1 MTLILTLIFAVCV
14 NWFMLFYEPG
24 LGLFLVCMVYLGY
37 VSYHLYKTNAL
48 SRQWAAKLVVTLGL
62 ILPFILRDMAVFKV
76 LTLLGLPFW
85 FGIFYVELSLRDL
98 KNYWKPILINVF
110 SPLTRLH
117 LLIKEL
123 LEKLFKGHE
132 RLKFAILGVV
142 IVIPLLL
149 IVVPLLIE
157 ADVMFKWMTVSFFE
171 SIEFSAESVVRLI
184 FCTFVGSYVF
194 AQVVGLQAKK
204 MSKTLDNPRL
214 SEGVAAVNEPQKIAP
229 GVAGIA
235 IMLNTALI
243 TVNAIYCLFVYIQVR
258 YLFLSQ
264 GKLPNGVTYATY
276 AREGFFQLLAVAIIN
291 VLLVGILEI
300 FNRRKLRIQ
309 RSLEGLTLLC
319 TLIMAISAFY
329 RMHLYEVSYGYT
341 RLRLLVF
348 MFLIF
353 LMVFIVLLLVYL
365 ICLKKSLINGVILFS
380 LFFYIGAS
388 WFNVD
393 GFVVS
398 QNIDRYKM
406 TGKFDSIY
414 AFSLSSD
421 ATSQLTEFYRNDPEA
436 FSYEALDTHA
446 YYSGELQTF
455 DEYVAQQ
462 EGEKSTK
469 VWQEFNLTKTI
480 SKK

>member
-1 MTLILTLIFAVCV
+1 MTLILTLIFAICV

-24 LGLFLVCMVYLGY
+24 LGLFLLCILYVGYL
-37 VSYHLYKTNAL
+37 SYHLYKNKAL
-48 SRQWAAKLVVTLGL
+48 SSQEVIKIVLTIAIV
-62 ILPFILRDMAVFKV
+62 LPFILRDMEVFKV

-85 FGIFYVELSLRDL
+85 FGIFYVELNVLDL
-98 KNYWKPILINVF
+98 MTYWKPILINVF
-110 SPLTRLH
+110 SPLIRLH

-132 RLKFAILGVV
+132 TLKYTILGVV
-142 IVIPLLL
+142 IVLPLLL

-171 SIEFSAESVVRLI
+171 SFEFSAESVVRFI
-184 FCTFVGSYVF
+184 FCTFVGSYVY
-194 AQVVGLQAKK
+194 AQVVGFNVKK
-204 MSKTLDNPRL
+204 LINSSENPLLIEGSKVVRGQQMP
-214 SEGVAAVNEPQKIAP
+214 VP
-229 GVAGIA
+229 GIA

-264 GKLPNGVTYATY
+264 GKLPNGVTYAAY

-291 VLLVGILEI
+291 VLLVGVLEI
-300 FNRRKLRIQ
+300 FNRRKLKVQ
-309 RSLEGLTLLC
+309 RSLEGLTLMC

-348 MFLIF
+348 MFLVF
-353 LMVFIVLLLVYL
+353 LMICIVLLLAYL
-365 ICLKKSLINGVILFS
+365 VCLKKSLINGLILFS

-398 QNIDRYKM
+398 QNIARYKM
-406 TGKFDSIY
+406 TGKFDSVY
-414 AFSLSSD
+414 ALSLSSD
-421 ATSQLTEFYRNDPEA
+421 AIDQLTEFYANDPEA
-436 FSYEALDTHA
+436 FSYEALDTHT

-455 DEYVAQQ
+455 EAYLVQLK
-462 EGEKSTK
+462 EEKSNQP
-469 VWQEFNLTKTI
+469 WQAYNFAI
-480 SKK
+480 PIAKK